1 MTSVMSDI
9 TLGHSSFLIP
19 ANNIRK
25 HLVQTGHTHY
35 LRTSMTNEQF
45 KAFAQTIPIAPGIYK
60 YIDPDGTILYV
71 GKAKNLRN
79 RLASYFGDKKNHT
92 GKTKVLVRNAD
103 HIEFMIVETEHDALL
118 LENSL
123 IKKHQPRYNVMLK
136 DEKSPLIYI
145 CIKAE
150 RFPRVFTT
158 RKIFRDGSSY
168 FGPYLNKFRV
178 DQISELIRKLFQL
191 RTCTLNL
198 SQENIDKKKFKPCLE
213 YHIKNCAAPC
223 VGLESEASY
232 NHKIEQIKNM
242 LKGNFAAV
250 KSHLKEEM
258 QRYAENLQF
267 EQAQLTKD
275 KLALF
280 EDYQGKSTVVNP
292 AIRDVDV
299 FAIADDDKE
308 AFVNYLKVVNGAIIH
323 TYTLTLT
330 KNLDEDRETL
340 LLYAVQILRE
350 RFHSITRE
358 LIVPFSMEMPDR
370 ELIITVPKIG
380 DKKKLLELS
389 EKNVQYHL
397 LQKKKQAMNATGKQ
411 TSAERIL
418 RTLQA
423 DLHMEEVPLWIE
435 CFDNSNLQGTN
446 PVSSCVVFKNA
457 KPSKRDYRH
466 YNVKTV
472 EGPNDFASMEEVVY
486 RRYKR
491 LLAEEQGLPQLVI
504 IDGGKGQLSAAMKS
518 LHALGLEGKMT
529 VIGIA
534 KRLEEIF
541 YPDDP
546 VPALINKKSESLKLI
561 QQARNE
567 AHRFGITFHRNQRSK
582 NFIKTE
588 LTEIPGIGAKTAE
601 KLLLHFGSLARLKEA
616 EADIV
621 VQVAGKS
628 AAAKLAAYFAVTP
641 SENATEQQ
649 D

>member
-1 MTSVMSDI
+1 
-9 TLGHSSFLIP
+9 
-19 ANNIRK
+19 
-25 HLVQTGHTHY
+25 
-35 LRTSMTNEQF
+35 MTNEQF
-45 KAFAQTIPIAPGIYK
+45 KVFAQTIPTAPGIYK

-223 VGLESEASY
+223 VGFESEESY
-232 NHKIEQIKNM
+232 NHKIEQIRNM

-292 AIRDVDV
+292 AIHDVDV

-330 KNLDEDRETL
+330 KNLDEDQETL
-340 LLYAVQILRE
+340 LLYAIQILRE

-358 LIVPFSMEMPDR
+358 LIVPFPMEMPDR

-423 DLHMEEVPLWIE
+423 DLHMDEAPLWIE

-518 LHALGLEGKMT
+518 LRALGLEGKMT

-601 KLLLHFGSLARLKEA
+601 KLLQHFGSLTRLKEA
-616 EADIV
+616 DADTV
-621 VQVAGKS
+621 VQVAGKA
-628 AAAKLAAYFAVTP
+628 AAAKLATYFAGAP
-641 SENATEQQ
+641 LENATEQQ